1 MLEVTIHLTAQ
12 IKTRQDRLYVLA
24 EVCRQKGINP
34 NHTAYMGTIIGV
46 CAANFNIPKNKAREY
61 AQILTSAYKQDKWET
76 ILGATTPQPKGQT
89 TFFNSEPTA
98 NTPKQ
103 DALILKGMAKR
114 DTFNGVGRLIL
125 SEVQLEIGKASPEE
139 IMETWETYNHKDT
152 IEQSGKVFLI
162 YWGGKA
168 DVKETRNL
176 QPIRWNTP
184 APSMMGSNDIYKE
197 PAYEKDCEPAADKL
211 RVGEVSEDDAGV
223 VNEDE

>member
-1 MLEVTIHLTAQ
+1 MTTQ

-61 AQILTSAYKQDKWET
+61 AQILTSAYKADKWET
-76 ILGATTPQPKGQT
+76 ILGATTPQPKEQT
-89 TFFNSEPTA
+89 TFYNPEPAA

-125 SEVQLEIGKASPEE
+125 SEVQLEIGKATPEE
-139 IMETWETYNHKDT
+139 IIETWNTYNQKDT
-152 IEQSGKVFLI
+152 IEHDNNVFLI

-176 QPIRWNTP
+176 QPVRWNP
-184 APSMMGSNDIYKE
+184 PPPSMMGAKEYYVE
-197 PAYEKDCEPAADKL
+197 PAFEKDAMPAGDKVS
-211 RVGEVSEDDAGV
+211 VGEVAEDDTGVVSED
-223 VNEDE
+223 E